1 MARNTEETEGDMSF
15 IVNAGERKKEAEAHG
30 FDVETG
36 ETTRKV
42 MDNLR
47 ANYTVAVVGLSRRT
61 SAKGTNMLGIR
72 FVCVDARDRVS
83 GDVLKDQIGRVLD
96 REYAITES
104 AIGFLSDLIVACG
117 YDGNYD
123 PMDNERLNDIFAG
136 APSGLVRFRLKERE
150 YTKKDGSKGKAFE
163 PSTYFKFP
171 TGVDTPDG
179 ADELINVAIDDF
191 NKYLENL
198 EKNPRRSAGG
208 GGASGGGGGSVD
220 DNSDLPF

>member
-1 MARNTEETEGDMSF
+1 M
-15 IVNAGERKKEAEAHG
+15 IVNAGARKKEAEEHG

-47 ANYTVAVVGLSRRT
+47 ANYTVAVVGMSRRV
-61 SAKGTNMLGIR
+61 SSKGTKMLGIR

-83 GDVLKDQIGRVLD
+83 GDVIKDQIGRTLD

-104 AIGFLSDLIVACG
+104 AIGFLTDLIVACG

-123 PMDNERLNDIFAG
+123 PTDNEKLNDIFAN
-136 APSGLVRFRLKERE
+136 APSGLVRFRLKERS
-150 YTKKDGSKGKAFE
+150 YDRKDGTTAKVFE

-171 TGVDTPDG
+171 TGVDTPEG
-179 ADELINVAIDDF
+179 ADELINTAIDDF

-198 EKNPRRSAGG
+198 EKNPRK
-208 GGASGGGGGSVD
+208 SGGGGGSEGGGD
-220 DNSDLPF
+220 GSAGADEDLPF